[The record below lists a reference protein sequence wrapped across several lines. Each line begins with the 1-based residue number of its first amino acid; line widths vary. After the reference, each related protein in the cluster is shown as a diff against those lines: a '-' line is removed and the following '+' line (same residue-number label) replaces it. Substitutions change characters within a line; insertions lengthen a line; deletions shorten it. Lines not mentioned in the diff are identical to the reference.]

1 MEETTGR
8 TAWQSAH
15 DELVAQAGV
24 PAWRHRP
31 PRLVI
36 KQGRFS
42 PWWSPILWL
51 AHRPSAWSAWRSVIV
66 SAELLRSPPN
76 RYLLAHELGHLACR
90 HHARYLITT
99 GWVVTLGLLLA
110 TVGPSAPAPARVA
123 GLCLF
128 LLGVGQMIRLCSLRS
143 EYEAD
148 AFCAK
153 LIGASATLTGIQQ
166 HARRVNERLQPSAR
180 RRLRQLR
187 TATRRRV
194 KFPE

>member
-1 MEETTGR
+1 MEETTGQA
-8 TAWQSAH
+8 AWQAAYH
-15 DELVAQAGV
+15 ELVARADI

-51 AHRPSAWSAWRSVIV
+51 AHRPSAWSAWRSVII
-66 SAELLRSPPN
+66 SAELLQGPPN

-99 GWVVTLGLLLA
+99 GWVVGLGILLA
-110 TVGPSAPAPARVA
+110 TIGPSAPVPARVA

-128 LLGVGQMIRLCSLRS
+128 LIGVGQMIRLCSLRS

-148 AFCAK
+148 TFCAK
-153 LIGASATLTGIQQ
+153 IIGQSATAIGIQE
-166 HARRVNERLQPSAR
+166 HARYVNGKLQPS
-180 RRLRQLR
+180 
-187 TATRRRV
+187 TRRRMV
-194 KFPE
+194 RLQR